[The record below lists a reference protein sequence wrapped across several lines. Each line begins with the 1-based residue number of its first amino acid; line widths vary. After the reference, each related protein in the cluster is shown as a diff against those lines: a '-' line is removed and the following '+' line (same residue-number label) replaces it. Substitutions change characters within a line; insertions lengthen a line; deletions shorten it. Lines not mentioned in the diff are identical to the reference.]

1 MRIMIIYLSALI
13 LQFSS
18 CQSVNRDISDEVIE
32 VPDSE
37 EHFGEESIE
46 SQRAKRGIAKSCRY
60 TNVPW
65 SDCDPNTWMRTKVVK

>member
-1 MRIMIIYLSALI
+1 MIIYLSALI

-46 SQRAKRGIAKSCRY
+46 SQRY
-60 TNVPW
+60 TYVPW
-65 SDCDPNTWMRTKVVK
+65 SDCDPNTWMRTKVVKLIKDEEYG